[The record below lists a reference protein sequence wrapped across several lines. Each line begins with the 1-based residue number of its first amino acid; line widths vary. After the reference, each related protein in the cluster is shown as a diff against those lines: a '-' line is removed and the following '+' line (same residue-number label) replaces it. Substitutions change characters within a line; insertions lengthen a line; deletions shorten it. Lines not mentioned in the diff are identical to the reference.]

1 MRLLKVTAVAHSAG
15 NRIDLT
21 WVHPDPTQ
29 FPGVRVVRREGTH
42 PTSPQPGSPREGIVV
57 ADTTPTTP
65 AQGKVE
71 VGEDG
76 LYRVTDINL
85 KGETVYYYALFPY
98 AGTPP
103 VYHSDQHNR
112 VAAMATAPYAMAG
125 QMTDLLPTIY
135 HRYDT
140 VLPKPDAVA
149 PADRPKGQLH
159 RFLEL
164 PGSQLDQLYSF
175 ARAMLDLHD
184 LDKVDGGLLP
194 LLAQWIGWQTDYR
207 LDIAAQRHEIR
218 NAPHLYKTIG
228 LIPTVEATVK
238 RTLGLESRTKEF
250 VHNVFRSNQP
260 ERLNLWMRQR
270 NQAGVWSV
278 PTTPLSL
285 DFAYEGRPTAARD
298 GEGTLW
304 LFYHTLKKGQW
315 HIWYKTHRD
324 DQSWAPSQPFTT
336 GRLVDKYPTAVVQST
351 VLWVFWSSYD
361 EAEQRWRINHR
372 TRTNGQWSAIAP
384 LPFANPD
391 AARRQPWAVM
401 DDTGGLWLFWLE
413 LVEAQWQLK
422 YNRHDGTAWASASG
436 SSFPLDAGKDPRVD
450 SAPFVVFHSSDAAP
464 PTDSLLP
471 SDAVPPSDAAQP
483 LWVFWAREEPTGAPN
498 QTRWRIVYRVKLSL
512 NPTAADWSAV
522 SPLPSGPPDSQD
534 REPAALVGSDGKIE
548 LFWSATRDGSWAIWR
563 GTLNHV
569 THAWETLEPITS
581 GPYAQRDPLPVAFAF
596 GPLLIYRSNESLL
609 YASTVYGATET
620 VDARYAGCTTVD
632 TRNQAMIALRGRFAD
647 FQTYTYDVGQSG
659 QRTDL
664 DWYARDTVGL
674 YLPPGTAESAPLTS
688 GQHPFSDV
696 LRQFLPIQVRA
707 VFIAESTPRTT
718 GGRDR

>member
-1 MRLLKVTAVAHSAG
+1 MRLLKITAIAHPAG

-29 FPGVRVVRREGTH
+29 FPGVRVVRRDGTH
-42 PTSPQPGSPREGIVV
+42 PTSPQPGSPREGVVV
-57 ADTTPTTP
+57 ADTTPASP
-65 AQGKVE
+65 SQGKVE

-76 LYRVTDINL
+76 LYRVTDDNL

-112 VAAMATAPYAMAG
+112 VAAMATAPYAMTG

-140 VLPKPDAVA
+140 VLPRPDTVA
-149 PADRPKGQLH
+149 PANLHKGQLH

-164 PGSQLDQLYSF
+164 PGSQLDQLYSMT
-175 ARAMLDLHD
+175 RAMLDLHN

-324 DQSWAPSQPFTT
+324 DQGWAPSQPFTT
-336 GRLVDKYPTAVVQST
+336 GKRVDKYPTAVVQST

-372 TRTNGQWSAIAP
+372 TRTNGQWSAIAS
-384 LPFANPD
+384 LPFTNPD

-401 DDTGGLWLFWLE
+401 DNTGGLWLFWLE
-413 LVEAQWQLK
+413 LVGTQWQLK

-436 SSFPLDAGKDPRVD
+436 NSFPLDAAKEPGVD
-450 SAPFVVFHSSDAAP
+450 SAPFVLFNPAD
-464 PTDSLLP
+464 T
-471 SDAVPPSDAAQP
+471 AQP

-498 QTRWRIVYRVKLSL
+498 QTRWRIVYRVKANL
-512 NPTAADWSAV
+512 NPNTGNWSAIRA
-522 SPLPSGPPDSQD
+522 LPPDTPDSQD
-534 REPAALVGSDGKIE
+534 REPAALVGADGHIE
-548 LFWSATRDGSWAIWR
+548 LFWSATRESSWSIWR
-563 GTLNHV
+563 GTLNRD
-569 THAWETLEPITS
+569 THTWGSLEPITS
-581 GPYAQRDPLPVAFAF
+581 GPYAQRDPLPVVLA
-596 GPLLIYRSNESLL
+596 PETLLIYHSNESLL

-632 TRNQAMIALRGRFAD
+632 TQNQAKIALRGQFED
-647 FQTYTYDVGQSG
+647 FQTYTYDVGQAG
-659 QRTDL
+659 QRTEL
-664 DWYARDTVGL
+664 AWYARDTVGL
-674 YLPPGTAESAPLTS
+674 YIPPGTAESAPITS
-688 GQHPFSDV
+688 SQPLFADV